1 MILKHTRRKSFSL
14 FLVLTFNNLYVNTFF
29 TQIFI
34 DMTVIIPM
42 KALKYDVNVIVK
54 IIY

>member
-1 MILKHTRRKSFSL
+1 MKEKLLSFSC
-14 FLVLTFNNLYVNTFF
+14 FDFNNLYVNTFF

-34 DMTVIIPM
+34 DTIVIIPM
-42 KALKYDVNVIVK
+42 KALKYDVNVIVE